1 MALALTALVASLA
14 GCAQLTGAD
23 ADVADPTAGTT
34 GSTDVLATQEWG
46 ELDGLVS
53 VLVRNDGDR
62 TLRRAT
68 AVVTAVDERG
78 VTLASSAV
86 QSARG
91 DCCTVLD
98 LPPGT
103 TYGLYFDT
111 QVDPAAIADVEVR
124 YRDVSWANDETISS
138 VTAESV
144 GIRGSAEGTVVLAD
158 VTPAGTAVDVATVQ
172 ATLARPDGTFLAVVS
187 GRWHCFPAD
196 QVQRIEMELLHPV
209 PAGTT
214 VTGVQVLPI
223 RPPNA
228 ATDYVDEATPVAEG
242 CADGP

>member
-1 MALALTALVASLA
+1 MALTLAALAASLT

-23 ADVADPTAGTT
+23 ADVEDPTAGTA
-34 GSTDVLATQEWG
+34 GSTDVLATQEWA

-86 QSARG
+86 QSARS

-124 YRDVSWANDETISS
+124 YRDVSWANDDTAPS
-138 VTAESV
+138 VTATSA
-144 GIRGSAEGTVVLAD
+144 GIRGTAEGTVVLAD
-158 VTPAGTAVDVATVQ
+158 VTPAGTAVDLATVQ

-209 PAGTT
+209 PDGTT
-214 VTGVQVLPI
+214 VTSVQVLPI

-228 ATDYVDEATPVAEG
+228 ATDYVDGATPVAAG